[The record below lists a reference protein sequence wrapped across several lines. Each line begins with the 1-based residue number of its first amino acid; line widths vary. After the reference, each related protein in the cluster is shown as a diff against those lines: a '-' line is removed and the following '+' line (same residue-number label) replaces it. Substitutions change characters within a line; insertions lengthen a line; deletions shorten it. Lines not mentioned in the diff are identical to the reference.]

1 MGKEPGDC
9 WQPFLMQNEICAR
22 RFYLAVSLQRTGT
35 GGPYPSVSFPASVLI
50 ASSTLWKM

>member
-1 MGKEPGDC
+1 
-9 WQPFLMQNEICAR
+9 MQNEICAR